1 MLLRQLAD
9 TIEILSP
16 PKTVWRVLSDPTFI
30 PKLYND
36 AVTIE
41 VDPPGPVR
49 VGQSA
54 KVLARVANVKVVVM
68 VKFTKVESEAYLESK
83 VVPGGLFDA
92 FDHTVAL
99 RVLGWGTEAKITFA
113 YSVAPLYATKVPDM
127 AQLEKALSVNFR
139 TYAQNLKDISELI
152 PLPE

>member
-1 MLLRQLAD
+1 MRQLAD

-41 VDPPGPVR
+41 VDPPGPVHE
-49 VGQSA
+49 GQSA
-54 KVLARVANVKVVVM
+54 KVLARIAGVKVVVM
-68 VKFTKVESEAYLESK
+68 VRFTEVEKEVYLGSK
-83 VVPGGLFDA
+83 VIPGGLFDA

-99 RVLGWGTEAKITFA
+99 RALGWGTEAKITFA
-113 YSVAPLYATKVPDM
+113 YSVAPQYASKIPDM
-127 AQLEKALSVNFR
+127 PLLERALNENFR
-139 TYAQNLKDISELI
+139 TYALNLKDISELI